1 MKRFLAAPLF
11 LMVLAASGPEQ
22 PIVETAGGDWHQLPP
37 MKFRGYDHLQPK
49 VMAYLYQI
57 AAGRQ
62 CTIPGYTVGKLDL
75 NLPFAAQFGADGGLQ
90 RVILPK
96 LNCPAAE
103 GALGGA
109 LIDMIRAGDYRP
121 TGENP
126 EGWYQSKLSFDF
138 EG

>member
-1 MKRFLAAPLF
+1 MKRFLTAPLF
-11 LMVLAASGPEQ
+11 LILLAASGPQ
-22 PIVETAGGDWHQLPP
+22 PTVETAGGDWTQLPA
-37 MKFRGYDHLQPK
+37 MRFRGYDHLQPK

-57 AAGRQ
+57 AYRRQ
-62 CTIPGYTVGKLDL
+62 CTIPGYSVGKLDL
-75 NLPFAAQFGADGGLQ
+75 NLPFAAQFSPDGGLQ

-109 LIDMIRAGDYRP
+109 LIDMIQAGDYRP

-126 EGWYQSKLSFDF
+126 DGWYQSKLAFDF
-138 EG
+138 ED